1 MLPFLIPVFIA
12 TTGYGVKKG
21 LDAKEKIEKARSI
34 VKKSKKRLKKKEK
47 WLREEGDALNKYL
60 EDFALYK
67 LNIFNT
73 QIKSL
78 VELIQKCKTTASS
91 VLVNDK
97 VIFTPEEVKTLKA
110 SVDTS
115 LEISSG
121 LAKGITSGALTA
133 FGAYSS
139 VGLLATASTGTAIAS
154 LSGAAATNATLAWLG
169 GGSLAAGGFGITG
182 GMIALGGIVTA
193 PAIAITGLVMDSK
206 AEKSLTQAKEFKA
219 NVDIAIEKIERA
231 IDIFGSV
238 KKRVDE
244 LSIVI
249 AKITNRYNKEF
260 KELQNKS
267 NICQQQEKIKSVL
280 LLGKYLK
287 NALEISI
294 LDKEGNLDK
303 NFPGKIK
310 HIKQEA
316 KIS

>member
-1 MLPFLIPVFIA
+1 MLPFLIPVFF
-12 TTGYGVKKG
+12 TVTGYGVKKG
-21 LDAKEKIEKARSI
+21 LDAKEKVEKAKYI
-34 VKKSKKRLKKKEK
+34 VKKAKKRLEKNKK
-47 WLREEGDALNKYL
+47 WLRSEGDILNQYL
-60 EDFALYK
+60 EEFAVFK
-67 LNIFNT
+67 LNIFTT

-91 VLVNDK
+91 TFINDRL
-97 VIFTPEEVKTLKA
+97 IFTPEEVKTLKA

-115 LEISSG
+115 LEISNG

-182 GMIALGGIVTA
+182 GMIALGGIITG
-193 PAIAITGLVMDSK
+193 PAIAIMGLVMDSK

-219 NVDIAIEKIERA
+219 EVDSAIEKIKSA
-231 IDIFGSV
+231 IETFNIV
-238 KKRVDE
+238 KMRIDE
-244 LSIVI
+244 LARVI
-249 AKITNRYNKEF
+249 AYISSKYNNEL
-260 KELQNKS
+260 KELQKKS
-267 NICQQQEKIKSVL
+267 NICQQKDKIKSL
-280 LLGKYLK
+280 LILGKNLK

-294 LDKEGNLDK
+294 LDKNGELNRD
-303 NFPGKIK
+303 FSGKIE
-310 HIKQEA
+310 HIKHEV